1 MGNTSSIINYKEIT
15 QNHKKLYIRE
25 NNNLFSFHQKTSVRI
40 LTARHT
46 SYFHK
51 KFKGSYE
58 NENGF
63 LYLQVF
69 YDELIDF

>member
-1 MGNTSSIINYKEIT
+1 MPRY
-15 QNHKKLYIRE
+15 R
-25 NNNLFSFHQKTSVRI
+25 
-40 LTARHT
+40 

-51 KFKGSYE
+51 KFKGYYG
-58 NENGF
+58 NEAGI